1 MIARVPARSRSLA
14 SLLLAAAAMLLAGC
28 DDGRASLQTWMAQT
42 RESMPRNVE
51 PIPEPKRFDP
61 VRYEPSEEID
71 PFSAQRMKVATMS
84 SGRRAAATGEPDGA
98 RPREPLE
105 AFPLDSLKLV
115 GNLRQGGSNVALV
128 QVDTSIYQV
137 REGNHIGPNHGRVL
151 RISDDEL
158 AIREVVQDA
167 VGDWVERLTALRLQP
182 APAQEKKP

>member
-1 MIARVPARSRSLA
+1 MIARVVPRSRSLA
-14 SLLLAAAAMLLAGC
+14 SLLLAGMATLLAGC
-28 DDGRASLQTWMAQT
+28 DDGRASLQAWMVQT
-42 RESMPRNVE
+42 RESTPRTVE
-51 PIPEPKRFDP
+51 PVPEPKRFEP
-61 VRYEPSEEID
+61 FRYEPSEEID
-71 PFSAQRMKVATMS
+71 PFSTQRMKVASMS
-84 SGRRAAATGEPDGA
+84 PGRRASAAGEPDGR

-128 QVDTSIYQV
+128 QVDTAIYQV

-167 VGDWVERLTALRLQP
+167 GGDWVERLTALRLQP